1 MNESEIALKT
11 AELALSKA
19 KAELVNDAIKIGI
32 PSIVAIA
39 GVISTFFLTKSGH
52 KKDLEIE
59 SLRATNETQKE
70 INARTGDLIKNI
82 TIGLSRLHQAML
94 LYANHLF
101 AKVDMEKDGL
111 QFPEKNRKELSAQYQ
126 AFVDILHDSFS
137 VEAQIFLLGKK
148 DIDEKF
154 MNYQSALSE
163 LSMNFVPSIGPDMQ
177 EALQQRL
184 LATRDLREMLF
195 DSLSEVYLIDVSE
208 K

>member
-1 MNESEIALKT
+1 MNESEIALKI
-11 AELALSKA
+11 AGLALSKA
-19 KAELVNDAIKIGI
+19 RAELVNDAIKIGI

-39 GVISTFFLTKSGH
+39 GVISTFLLTKSGH

-59 SLRATNETQKE
+59 SLRASNETQKE
-70 INARTGDLIKNI
+70 IYARTGDLIKNI
-82 TIGLSRLHQAML
+82 TIGLSRLHQVML

-111 QFPEKNRKELSAQYQ
+111 QFPEKNRKELSAQYL

-137 VEAQIFLLGKK
+137 VEAQVFLLGKK

-177 EALQQRL
+177 EALQQKL
-184 LATRDLREMLF
+184 LATRNLREMLF
-195 DSLSEVYLIDVSE
+195 DSLSEVYLIDASE